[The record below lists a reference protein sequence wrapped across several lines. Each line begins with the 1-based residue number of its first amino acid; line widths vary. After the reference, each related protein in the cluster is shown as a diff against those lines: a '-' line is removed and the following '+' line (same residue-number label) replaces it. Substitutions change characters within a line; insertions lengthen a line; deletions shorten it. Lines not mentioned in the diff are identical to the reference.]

1 MKIGDK
7 VRFLS
12 EVGGGVVTG
21 FQGKNIVLVEDADGF
36 DIPMPIYECVVIET
50 DDYNIPTPAAKAAA
64 NKKKAEEQLARSVT
78 ATSKP
83 YGSTAASRPSAPAP
97 ASQAERL
104 AKPEISPFRQP
115 EMKGGD
121 VLNVFL
127 AFVPEDIKAVSTTPF
142 EAYLV
147 NDSNY
152 YMYYTYLSAEGKS
165 WTARS
170 HGVIEPNTKLLLEE
184 FEKSELNDR
193 ERVAVQLIA
202 FKDHRSF
209 IMKPSVNVEIRI
221 DTVKFYKLHTFQN
234 SDFFETPALMYD
246 IVKNDQPIKQV
257 YVSAEELKEVL
268 IQKKS
273 VDAPS
278 KPQTLIKR
286 GGKNEIVEIDL
297 HISEL
302 LDDTRGMSNSE
313 ILNYQLDKFRE
324 VMEQYKKKREQRI
337 VFIHG
342 KGDGVLR
349 KALLDEL
356 KRKYPDCRHQDASFQ
371 EYGFGATMV
380 TIK

>member
-12 EVGGGVVTG
+12 EIGGGVVTG
-21 FQGKNIVLVEDADGF
+21 FRGKDIVLVEDADGF
-36 DIPMPIYECVVIET
+36 DIPMPVRECVVIET
-50 DDYNIPTPAAKAAA
+50 DDYNVPTPAAKAAA
-64 NKKKAEEQLARSVT
+64 NKKKAEEQQARSASVIVKP
-78 ATSKP
+78 ASSTS
-83 YGSTAASRPSAPAP
+83 SAIE
-97 ASQAERL
+97 SQAERL
-104 AKPEISPFRQP
+104 AKPQVSVYRQP
-115 EMKGGD
+115 EMRGGD
-121 VLNVFL
+121 VLNVYL

-170 HGVIEPNTKLLLEE
+170 HGLIEPNTKLLLEE

-193 ERVAVQLIA
+193 ERVAIQLVA
-202 FKDHRSF
+202 FKNNRSF
-209 IMKPSVNVEIRI
+209 AMKPTVNVEIRI

-234 SDFFETPALMYD
+234 TDFFQAPALMYD
-246 IVKNDQPIKQV
+246 IVKDDISAKQV
-257 YVSAEELKEVL
+257 YVSAEDLQDALLQRKESDVT
-268 IQKKS
+268 
-273 VDAPS
+273 A
-278 KPQTLIKR
+278 KPQTIIKR
-286 GGKNEIVEIDL
+286 GGRNEIVEVDL
-297 HISEL
+297 HIGEL
-302 LDDTRGMSNSE
+302 LDDTHGMSNSE

-324 VMEQYKKKREQRI
+324 VMEQYKNKREQRI

-349 KALLDEL
+349 KALLEEL
-356 KRKYPDCRHQDASFQ
+356 KRKYPVCKTQDASFQ

>member
-12 EVGGGVVTG
+12 EIGGGIVTG
-21 FQGKNIVLVEDADGF
+21 FRGKDIVLVEDADGF
-36 DIPMPIYECVVIET
+36 DIPMPARECVVIET
-50 DDYNIPTPAAKAAA
+50 DDYNVPTPASKAAA
-64 NKKKAEEQLARSVT
+64 NKKKAEEQQARSAAVII
-78 ATSKP
+78 KP
-83 YGSTAASRPSAPAP
+83 ASSGIE
-97 ASQAERL
+97 SQAERL
-104 AKPEISPFRQP
+104 AKPQVSVYRQP

-121 VLNVFL
+121 VLNVYL
-127 AFVPEDIKAVSTTPF
+127 AFVPQDIKAVSTTPF

-152 YMYYTYLSAEGKS
+152 CLYYTYLSAEGKS

-193 ERVAVQLIA
+193 ERVAVQLVA
-202 FKDHRSF
+202 FKDNRSF
-209 IMKPSVNVEIRI
+209 AMKPAVSVEIRI

-234 SDFFETPALMYD
+234 TAFFQTPALMYD
-246 IVKNDQPIKQV
+246 IVKNDLPAKQV
-257 YVSAEELKEVL
+257 YVSAEDLQDALLQRKEA
-268 IQKKS
+268 
-273 VDAPS
+273 DAPA
-278 KPQTLIKR
+278 KPRTIIKR
-286 GGKNEIVEIDL
+286 GGKNEIVEVDL
-297 HISEL
+297 HIGEL
-302 LDDTRGMSNSE
+302 LDDIHGMSNSE

-324 VMEQYKKKREQRI
+324 VMEQYKNKREQRI

-356 KRKYPDCRHQDASFQ
+356 RRKYPVCKTQDASFQ

>member
-36 DIPMPIYECVVIET
+36 DIPMQINECVVIET
-50 DDYNIPTPAAKAAA
+50 DDYSIPTPAAKAAA
-64 NKKKAEEQLARSVT
+64 KKKKEEEKSRT
-78 ATSKP
+78 AS
-83 YGSTAASRPSAPAP
+83 AAARPSEAPVAHV
-97 ASQAERL
+97 SELSSGRL
-104 AKPEISPFRQP
+104 SKPEISVYRQP
-115 EMKGGD
+115 EIKGGD

-127 AFVPEDIKAVSTTPF
+127 AFVPEDVKAVSTTPF

-152 YMYYTYLSAEGKS
+152 YMYYTYSSAEGKA
-165 WTARS
+165 WTVRS
-170 HGVIEPNTKLLLEE
+170 HGLIAPNTKLLLEE

-193 ERVAVQLIA
+193 ERVAVQLLA
-202 FKDHRSF
+202 FKDNRSF
-209 IMKPSVNVEIRI
+209 AMKPAIGVEIRI
-221 DTVKFYKLHTFQN
+221 DTVKFYKLHTFQ
-234 SDFFETPALMYD
+234 STDFFETPALMYD
-246 IVKNDQPIKQV
+246 IVRNDRPAKQV
-257 YVSAEELKEVL
+257 YVSAEELQEAL
-268 IQKKS
+268 TQKKTA
-273 VDAPS
+273 DAPS
-278 KPQTLIKR
+278 KPKTLVKR
-286 GGKNEIVEIDL
+286 GGKNGIVEIDL
-297 HISEL
+297 HIGEL

-313 ILNYQLDKFRE
+313 MLNYQLDKFRE
-324 VMEQYKKKREQRI
+324 VMEQYKNKREQRI

-356 KRKYPDCRHQDASFQ
+356 KRKYSACRHQDASFQ